1 MGNTLVTK
9 GEIPFRDMESNVVV
23 RFSKAFEARFDTTSS
38 HERPGWANSTLG
50 RQDTEFADHLIAAN
64 ARFAIIEFKAS
75 LDVIGTETDKPL
87 RRKLFSELASR
98 RDLLQ
103 RCLDIHMVCWGTIE
117 AHQPAGYSIP
127 IYEEVDKIDRY
138 AVMVG
143 PLIDLNLKVPATRPT
158 GTEGF
163 LDRFLG
169 ARTVGGSYTRFKKYL
184 DELGGIAG
192 GVKGDSSTI
201 QGAVFVYLP
210 GDSKTQGRYAHA
222 RFRGL
227 EELRTLM
234 QPPDLTKDHRPERSR
249 GGDRDHSLGRSGPSL
264 G

>member
-1 MGNTLVTK
+1 MTK

-38 HERPGWANSTLG
+38 HQRPGWANSTLG

-64 ARFAIIEFKAS
+64 ARFALIEFKAS
-75 LDVIGTETDKPL
+75 INVIGTEASKPL
-87 RRKLFSELASR
+87 RRKLVSKLATR

-117 AHQPAGYSIP
+117 ARQPAGYSVTIH
-127 IYEEVDKIDRY
+127 EEVDKIDRY
-138 AVMVG
+138 AVLVG
-143 PLIDLNLKVPATRPT
+143 PLIDSNLKVPAARPT

-184 DELGGIAG
+184 DELGEIAG
-192 GVKGDSSTI
+192 GVNGDSSTI
-201 QGAVFVYLP
+201 QGAVFVYVP
-210 GDSKTQGRYAHA
+210 GDSETQARYAHA

-227 EELRTLM
+227 EELRILM
-234 QPPDLTKDHRPERSR
+234 QPPDLTKDHRLERSKGR
-249 GGDRDHSLGRSGPSL
+249 DRDHSSGRGGPSL